1 MWLGP
6 SAALFF
12 GVYGGVRGGSRF
24 VFARFQYAGLVTTVG
39 TTTTVRFAGFSIVHW
54 VWRAEVYEHVVFTLR
69 SLIADE
75 LSSFVLG
82 AVFASTWL
90 LFVSGAPL
98 GTALQ
103 LWTSEGTRL
112 GWVASVRDDSE
123 GTPASNSSVRAQVW

>member
-39 TTTTVRFAGFSIVHW
+39 TTTVCFAGFSIVHW

-69 SLIADE
+69 SLIAGE
-75 LSSFVLG
+75 LSPFVLG
-82 AVFASTWL
+82 AVFASRWL

-112 GWVASVRDDSE
+112 GWVASVRDDS
-123 GTPASNSSVRAQVW
+123 